1 MCSNRQRAATKNS
14 PQGLNLGYSLLCA
27 EDAAV
32 RFRDSSAI
40 LWAKWCSCNVEQAAG
55 RCEKPQS
62 CGTINKEHLMHKHR
76 ENLWMSAYSSSDES
90 YLRCVFSVRGRW
102 KGAAW
107 RGMRAK
113 KMGRE
118 GREERENDTE
128 TGAKLFSESRMRTG
142 VAEEVRETTMRSR
155 LWRQGSGN
163 VQQEGCCS
171 RCFSTFESKVGD
183 MGSGTMSGHLRSVQ
197 TGSQTEYVRLERL
210 QLRWSELVCPFASD
224 DILIQ
229 PVKEMGYFNEVRFF
243 FLILIMQNPSKLLSF
258 CMLSMV

>member
-1 MCSNRQRAATKNS
+1 MLRFDSEI
-14 PQGLNLGYSLLCA
+14 LL
-27 EDAAV
+27 
-32 RFRDSSAI
+32 
-40 LWAKWCSCNVEQAAG
+40 
-55 RCEKPQS
+55 PS
-62 CGTINKEHLMHKHR
+62 CGQNGAVAMWSRQQVAVKSLSHVVRSIRNIWCTSTGRICECLHIAPLMKATWGVCLVWGEDEKEQPGGGWEQR
-76 ENLWMSAYSSSDES
+76 
-90 YLRCVFSVRGRW
+90 RW
-102 KGAAW
+102 
-107 RGMRAK
+107 
-113 KMGRE
+113 E